1 MRMVRDAGGL
11 WKRSKLLRELSQKK
25 QTQRVARRRF
35 ALPLDYT
42 YRIKQPHRTGQLAK
56 LAGAIASGN
65 GLIGEVATINV
76 GRESS
81 IREITLE
88 VDDHDQAECISN
100 LLNDLEG
107 VEVLWYRDRAL
118 LRHEGGKLAVEAT
131 QPVRTVQDMRD
142 VYTPGVARASMAIA
156 EDPSL
161 AGQLTM
167 IGRSVAICTN
177 GTRVLGLGDIG
188 PVASMPVMEGKAVF
202 YRQLARISALPILI
216 DAKDVDTFVETVVR
230 IAPTFG
236 GIHLEDISAPECF
249 EIEARLIEALPQ
261 PVMHDDVHG
270 TAVVTLAAAIVACR
284 SAGLDLEEAI
294 VGQIGLGAAGF
305 GIASLMVDGKARR
318 VLGSDPKEASQQR
331 ARKKGV
337 EITGMNTMMREA
349 DVVVATTGIPGLIK
363 PEMVREGQVILALT
377 NPYPEIKPET
387 AIEAGAAFAADGTSV
402 NNVLGYP
409 GIFRGALL
417 AGARNINLKMKL
429 AAAETLADLTAE
441 SELVPDALDPSV
453 HERVANAVRDAAVES
468 GVAHLDRA
476 PIGL

>member
-1 MRMVRDAGGL
+1 MA
-11 WKRSKLLRELSQKK
+11 
-25 QTQRVARRRF
+25 
-35 ALPLDYT
+35 LDYT
-42 YRIKQPHRTGQLAK
+42 YRIHMPHRTGQLARV
-56 LAGAIASGN
+56 AGAIAEGN
-65 GLIGEVATINV
+65 GLIGDVNTVNV

-81 IREITLE
+81 VREITLE
-88 VDDHDQAECISN
+88 IDDHAGAERVAD
-100 LLNDLEG
+100 LLNDLED
-107 VEVLWYRDRAL
+107 VEVLWFRDRAL
-118 LRHEGGKLAVEAT
+118 LKHDGGKLVVKAT

-161 AGQLTM
+161 ARQLTM

-202 YRQLARISALPILI
+202 YQQLAHVSAMPILI
-216 DAKDVDTFVETVVR
+216 DTKDVDEFVETVKR
-230 IAPTFG
+230 IAPGFG

-270 TAVVTLAAAIVACR
+270 TAVVTLAAAIVACHN
-284 SAGLDLEEAI
+284 AGLTLEDET

-305 GIASLMVDGKARR
+305 GVASLMVDGKARR
-318 VLGSDPKEASQQR
+318 VLASDPNEATHER
-331 ARKKGV
+331 ARKKGIEV
-337 EITGMNTMMREA
+337 TDMETVMREA
-349 DVVVATTGIPGLIK
+349 DVVVATTGVSGLIK

-377 NPYPEIKPET
+377 NPYPEIEPED

-417 AGARNINLKMKL
+417 AGAGEINLKMKL
-429 AAAETLADLTAE
+429 AAAETLAKLAE
-441 SELVPDALDPSV
+441 ESNLIPDVLDPNV
-453 HERVANAVRDAAVES
+453 HEQVADAVREAAVES
-468 GVAHLDRA
+468 GAARPDRT
-476 PIGL
+476 PMGL